1 MSEAMGDALYIKP
14 IEKDEDQWTGRVVS
28 RGIKV
33 IKNTTYYECDL
44 VVYKDVDI
52 ISKPKYNGV
61 RVHKV
66 WFQNITKI
74 EGVY

>member
-1 MSEAMGDALYIKP
+1 MSEAVGNSLYINP
-14 IEKDEDQWTGRVVS
+14 IEKNGDQWTGRVVS

-33 IKNTTYYECDL
+33 VKNTTYYECDL

-52 ISKPKYNGV
+52 VSKPKYNGV

-66 WFQNITKI
+66 MFQNITKI